1 MRRKTIELDE
11 NGNPIDRLADRN
23 EEIKNKLAPILEA
36 FLEENNANRALK
48 VKEKLGYRFAKQ
60 IFLVLSDYPRM
71 TPEQFFELTYEDIES
86 YWLNYL
92 ELTAYYN
99 RHFEIVD
106 NKQMFEA
113 FCGINNRQY
122 AELENSEDEDIKSL
136 MNSINSTFVGLG
148 FVAGESGNADV
159 KATNQRMRTKGEG
172 HNLIT
177 ASEDKLI
184 EKVEAQT
191 PAQMMSLLG
200 SIVGGEPKKLNGAK

>member
-11 NGNPIDRLADRN
+11 NGNPIDRLAERN
-23 EEIKNKLAPILEA
+23 EEIKTKLAPILEA

-60 IFLVLSDYPRM
+60 IFLVLSDYSRM

-99 RHFEIVD
+99 RYFEIVD
-106 NKQMFEA
+106 NRQLLQSFM
-113 FCGINNRQY
+113 GINSRQY

-136 MNSINSTFVGLG
+136 MNSINSTFIGLG

-159 KATNQRMRTKGEG
+159 KATSQRMRTKGEG
-172 HNLIT
+172 HSLIT

-184 EKVEAQT
+184 EKAEAST
-191 PAQMMSLLG
+191 PAQMMTLLN
-200 SIVGGEPKKLNGAK
+200 SIVGGEQKKLNGAK

>member
-11 NGNPIDRLADRN
+11 NGNPIDRLAERN

-71 TPEQFFELTYEDIES
+71 TAEQFVDLTYEDIEDL
-86 YWLNYL
+86 WIAYL

-106 NKQMFEA
+106 NKQMFQS

-122 AELENSEDEDIKSL
+122 TELENSEDEDIKSL

-159 KATNQRMRTKGEG
+159 KATSQRMRTKGEG

-184 EKVEAQT
+184 DKAEVKS
-191 PAQMMSLLG
+191 PAQMLTLLD
-200 SIVGGEPKKLNGAK
+200 SILGGEPKKLNSGK

>member
-1 MRRKTIELDE
+1 MRKKDIELDE
-11 NGNPIDRLADRN
+11 NFNPIDRLADRN

-36 FLEENNANRALK
+36 FLEENNTNRALR

-60 IFLVLSDYPRM
+60 IFLVLTDYPRM
-71 TPEQFFELTYEDIES
+71 TAEQFVELTYEEIEDF
-86 YWLNYL
+86 WIKYL

-106 NKQMFEA
+106 NKQLLMA
-113 FCGINNRQY
+113 FMGINSRQY
-122 AELENSEDEDIKSL
+122 AELENSEDEDIKNL
-136 MNSINSTFVGLG
+136 MNSISSTFVGLG

-172 HNLIT
+172 HSLIT

-184 EKVEAQT
+184 EKAEQRT
-191 PAQMMSLLG
+191 PSQMLTMLD
-200 SIVGGEPKKLNGAK
+200 SIIGNMPKRLN

>member
-11 NGNPIDRLADRN
+11 NFNPIDRLALRN
-23 EEIKNKLAPILEA
+23 EEIKDKLAPILEA

-60 IFLVLSDYPRM
+60 IFLVLTDYPRM
-71 TPEQFFELTYEDIES
+71 TAEKFINLTYEEIED
-86 YWLNYL
+86 YWIKYL

-106 NKQMFEA
+106 NKQLLMA
-113 FCGINNRQY
+113 FVGINSRQY
-122 AELENSEDEDIKSL
+122 AELEESEDEDIKNL

-159 KATNQRMRTKGEG
+159 KATNQRMRTKSEG

-177 ASEDKLI
+177 ASEDKLL
-184 EKVEAQT
+184 EKVEQKSPT
-191 PAQMMSLLG
+191 QMLG
-200 SIVGGEPKKLNGAK
+200 MLDSILANVPKLKGK

>member
-11 NGNPIDRLADRN
+11 NGNPIDRIALRN
-23 EEIKNKLAPILEA
+23 EEIKDKLAPILEA

-60 IFLVLSDYPRM
+60 IFLVLSEYPRM
-71 TPEQFFELTYEDIES
+71 TAEEFVNLTYDELES
-86 YWLNYL
+86 LWLKYL
-92 ELTAYYN
+92 DLTAYYN

-106 NKQMFEA
+106 NKQMFQN
-113 FCGINNRQY
+113 FCRINNRQY
-122 AELENSEDEDIKSL
+122 AELEESEDEDIKNL
-136 MNSINSTFVGLG
+136 MSSINSAFVGLG

-172 HNLIT
+172 HSLIT

-184 EKVEAQT
+184 EKSVAST
-191 PAQMMSLLG
+191 PTQMMSLLA
-200 SIVGGEPKKLNGAK
+200 SIVGEGQKQLKG